1 MQRTVQSVPSGSHLF
16 YSQTLCIFLDL
27 GRFNVP
33 IGCLESAS
41 DLIHVKTM
49 KMPPN
54 DGYCGNWKVDEQF
67 IQSSHPKHL
76 LQQYIKT
83 TCHFISTGIV
93 HNSGLETSLSV
104 IKRFEYDQGF
114 MFFIHHRLIRI
125 LNVASGTHLNDIHVD
140 PSRSVERI
148 KVNSKFIVMS
158 TSSINEKKSLCV

>member
-1 MQRTVQSVPSGSHLF
+1 V
-16 YSQTLCIFLDL
+16 D
-27 GRFNVP
+27 N
-33 IGCLESAS
+33 AS

-49 KMPPN
+49 EMPPN

-93 HNSGLETSLSV
+93 HNSGLETSYSV
-104 IKRFEYDQGF
+104 IKQFD
-114 MFFIHHRLIRI
+114 
-125 LNVASGTHLNDIHVD
+125 VASGTYLNDIHVD

-158 TSSINEKKSLCV
+158 TFSINEKKSLWV